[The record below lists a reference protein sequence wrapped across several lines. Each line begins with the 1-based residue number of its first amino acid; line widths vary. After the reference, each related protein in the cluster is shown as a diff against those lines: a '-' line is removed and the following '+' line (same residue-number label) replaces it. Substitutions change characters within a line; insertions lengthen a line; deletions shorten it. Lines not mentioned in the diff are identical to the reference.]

1 MEDDYVDIGRW
12 FSILNRR
19 SQLFVVEACAEMHLT
34 YLEYVMLIRIYDH
47 EGARQDDLAEMLFLD
62 KAVVTRTMNLLQE
75 KGLVRR
81 ERDED
86 DRRVRRIFLTD
97 YGREKHAYLRNIIQR
112 WVDYLTAGMDPEE
125 VRTMIAGFRALAERA
140 SQANLPRLARHIS
153 DVPEKG
159 GYILEVEKEGQNHE
173 KQERR

>member
-34 YLEYVMLIRIYDH
+34 YSEYVMLIRIYDH

-62 KAVVTRTMNLLQE
+62 KAVVTRTMNMLQE

-86 DRRVRRIFLTD
+86 DRRVRRIYMTD
-97 YGREKHAYLRNIIQR
+97 YGREKHAFLRNIIQR
-112 WVDYLTAGMDPEE
+112 WVDYLTAGMDPTE
-125 VRTMIAGFRALAERA
+125 VRAMISGFRALAERA
-140 SQANLPRLARHIS
+140 SQANLPRLARNIS
-153 DVPEKG
+153 NEPEKG
-159 GYILEVEKEGQNHE
+159 GYIVEVEKQR
-173 KQERR
+173 QENEAD